1 MKFKTIVKAL
11 DEYTDAG
18 GGAIGSMLELIGDLD
33 LFLSH
38 PDMEQNSLY
47 KSYIEVLEYKG
58 ARFLISDWG
67 KVKKELLKQH
77 DR

>member
-1 MKFKTIVKAL
+1 MKFKTLVKSL

-38 PDMEQNSLY
+38 PDMEQRGLY
-47 KSYIEVLEYKG
+47 KAYIEVLEYKG
-58 ARFLISDWG
+58 VRFLISDWG
-67 KVKKELLKQH
+67 KVKKELLKQY